1 MLLCCRLRIHR
12 VFWSAKQHSQG
23 RSTTSSNPSQA
34 LTIATVAT
42 ADRLSALQA
51 QCSHWPGAL
60 SAAVYLPLL
69 HTSAIEQR
77 LSETAELGLQ
87 QLVQEVEALFTR
99 CGCRELCRRVWDAWV
114 DAVGCLPPGC
124 DDASLHSIGVL
135 PGPGTGHA
143 ESSSTGCALRVL
155 LMTEL
160 VGDSLLRALLPI
172 NSLRNAALLAVD
184 SPLVAMVDVDLLPST
199 TLVQAVL
206 ENPA

>member
-23 RSTTSSNPSQA
+23 QSTTSSNPSQA

-114 DAVGCLPPGC
+114 DA
-124 DDASLHSIGVL
+124 
-135 PGPGTGHA
+135 
-143 ESSSTGCALRVL
+143 SSSTGCALRVL

-206 ENPA
+206 EDPA